1 MSKMKV
7 YKIFSVLFFLS
18 YLHSQNI
25 ELYISL
31 IEQGKSQGVKESLPE
46 LLSKYP
52 KNPGVLFLKA
62 LLTIDGDSAINQY
75 KEILKNFPESN
86 YAPESAM
93 KIGEYFYARGL
104 YTQSAN
110 LLKNIPLKF
119 PRFTEMQRL
128 TDLMINSFNAIGE
141 ADSAKHYA
149 LIIKSMFPSVDTENI
164 SDNSKLSQV
173 FDFKK
178 KTKQNGP
185 YVVQIGA
192 FSSKENAKRLKLQVS
207 QLGHDVSINKVDSN
221 GKTFYAVRVNRYKT
235 KKRAEAIG
243 KDIKSKLGVNFRVLY
258 RPS

>member
-1 MSKMKV
+1 MKV

-178 KTKQNGP
+178 KTKQ
-185 YVVQIGA
+185 
-192 FSSKENAKRLKLQVS
+192 KLV
-207 QLGHDVSINKVDSN
+207 LML
-221 GKTFYAVRVNRYKT
+221 F
-235 KKRAEAIG
+235 
-243 KDIKSKLGVNFRVLY
+243 KLGLLVAKKMQ
-258 RPS
+258 SD